1 MKNRINYIAGLT
13 LIEIMIGVIITSI
26 MMAAVYTSYSVVNQ
40 SYSQVTDKAKISR
53 ASRDIV
59 TMLMRDVRMA
69 GFKYYAGSHEI
80 AQYASNT
87 SECNN
92 GSGIVLP
99 KNSYLHFDNG
109 FDGNP
114 QDSHNALVIRK
125 NTLGFGIISDT
136 STSLSTNNTNA
147 TGSTASTGSNCCD
160 QIQIVYEDFNQ
171 NDYSD
176 GKQPYKKYRIT
187 YYAQPNDT
195 GGFAAYKRVEHY
207 SQPRNGCDL
216 FEQATPPPEQNDGGN
231 DPLGA
236 GNLFNLENQFGL
248 GRDPNAGGIVG
259 SGVGDDSTDVNSIT
273 RGLWLTNC
281 NECTPG
287 VMVRNYIDDMEF
299 IPFDQDG
306 KIIQDS
312 AGKFPAPE
320 HVGIRDRLLDIRGVD
335 IRLTWIS
342 KEDFYKDA
350 ATTDKPRTILGL
362 GGADRNNLISD
373 GKDKKLRDSVVVT
386 VHTRNIGETF

>member
-87 SECNN
+87 VECNN

-114 QDSHNALVIRK
+114 QDSHNPLVIRK
-125 NTLGFGIISDT
+125 NTLGFQIISDT

-207 SQPRNGCDL
+207 SQPRNGCNL
-216 FEQATPPPEQNDGGN
+216 IAQATPPPQNDGGN
-231 DPLGA
+231 DPLGD
-236 GNLFNLENQFGL
+236 GNLFNLENQFGVN
-248 GRDPNAGGIVG
+248 RDPNAGGIVG
-259 SGVGDDSTDVNSIT
+259 SGVSDDSADVSSINK
-273 RGLWLTNC
+273 GLWLTDC

-362 GGADRNNLISD
+362 GGADRNNSISD

>member
-114 QDSHNALVIRK
+114 QDSHNPLVIRK

-216 FEQATPPPEQNDGGN
+216 IAQATPPPQNDGGN
-231 DPLGA
+231 DPLGD
-236 GNLFNLENQFGL
+236 GNLFNLENQFGVN
-248 GRDPNAGGIVG
+248 RDPNAGGIVG
-259 SGVGDDSTDVNSIT
+259 SGVSDDSADVSSINK
-273 RGLWLTNC
+273 GLWLTDC

-320 HVGIRDRLLDIRGVD
+320 HIGIRDRLLDIRGVD

-362 GGADRNNLISD
+362 GGADRNYSISD

>member
-114 QDSHNALVIRK
+114 QDSHNPLVIRK
-125 NTLGFGIISDT
+125 NTLGFKIISDT

-216 FEQATPPPEQNDGGN
+216 ITQATPPPQNDGGN
-231 DPLGA
+231 DPLGD
-236 GNLFNLENQFGL
+236 GNLFNLENQFGVN
-248 GRDPNAGGIVG
+248 RDSNAGGIVG
-259 SGVGDDSTDVNSIT
+259 SGVSDDSADVSSINK
-273 RGLWLTNC
+273 GLWLTDC

-362 GGADRNNLISD
+362 GGTDRNNLISD

>member
-87 SECNN
+87 VECNN

-114 QDSHNALVIRK
+114 QDSHNPLVIRK
-125 NTLGFGIISDT
+125 NTLGFKIISDT

-216 FEQATPPPEQNDGGN
+216 ITQATPPPQNDGGN
-231 DPLGA
+231 DPLGD
-236 GNLFNLENQFGL
+236 GNLFNLENQFGVN
-248 GRDPNAGGIVG
+248 RDPNASGIVG
-259 SGVGDDSTDVNSIT
+259 SGVSDDSADVSSINK
-273 RGLWLTNC
+273 GLWLTDC

>member
-216 FEQATPPPEQNDGGN
+216 ITQATPPPQNDGGN
-231 DPLGA
+231 DPLGD
-236 GNLFNLENQFGL
+236 GNLFNLENQFGVN
-248 GRDPNAGGIVG
+248 RDSNAGGIVG
-259 SGVGDDSTDVNSIT
+259 SGVSDDSADVSSINK
-273 RGLWLTNC
+273 GLWLTDC

>member
-87 SECNN
+87 VECNN

-114 QDSHNALVIRK
+114 QDSHNPLVIRK

-216 FEQATPPPEQNDGGN
+216 IAQATPPPQNDGGN
-231 DPLGA
+231 DPLGD
-236 GNLFNLENQFGL
+236 GNLFNLENQFGVN
-248 GRDPNAGGIVG
+248 RDPNAGGIVG
-259 SGVGDDSTDVNSIT
+259 SGVSDDSADVSSINK
-273 RGLWLTNC
+273 GLWLTDC

-320 HVGIRDRLLDIRGVD
+320 HVGIRDRLQDIRGVD

-342 KEDFYKDA
+342 QEDFYKDA

>member
-216 FEQATPPPEQNDGGN
+216 IAQATPPPQNDGGN
-231 DPLGA
+231 DPLGD
-236 GNLFNLENQFGL
+236 GNLFNLENQFGVN
-248 GRDPNAGGIVG
+248 RDPNAGGIVG
-259 SGVGDDSTDVNSIT
+259 SGVSDDSADVSSINK
-273 RGLWLTNC
+273 GLWLTDC
-281 NECTPG
+281 NECTPQ
-287 VMVRNYIDDMEF
+287 E
-299 IPFDQDG
+299 
-306 KIIQDS
+306 
-312 AGKFPAPE
+312 
-320 HVGIRDRLLDIRGVD
+320 
-335 IRLTWIS
+335 
-342 KEDFYKDA
+342 
-350 ATTDKPRTILGL
+350 
-362 GGADRNNLISD
+362 
-373 GKDKKLRDSVVVT
+373 
-386 VHTRNIGETF
+386 

>member
-114 QDSHNALVIRK
+114 QDSHNPLVIRK
-125 NTLGFGIISDT
+125 NTLGFQIISDT

-216 FEQATPPPEQNDGGN
+216 IAQATPPPQNDGGN
-231 DPLGA
+231 DPLGD
-236 GNLFNLENQFGL
+236 GNLFNLENQFGVN
-248 GRDPNAGGIVG
+248 RDPNAGGIVG
-259 SGVGDDSTDVNSIT
+259 SGVSDDSADVSSINK
-273 RGLWLTNC
+273 GLWLTDC

>member
-114 QDSHNALVIRK
+114 QDSHNPLVIRK

-216 FEQATPPPEQNDGGN
+216 IAQATPPPQNDGGN
-231 DPLGA
+231 DPLGD
-236 GNLFNLENQFGL
+236 GNLFNLENQFGVN
-248 GRDPNAGGIVG
+248 RDPNAGGIVG
-259 SGVGDDSTDVNSIT
+259 SGVSDDSADVSSINK
-273 RGLWLTNC
+273 GLWLTDC

-362 GGADRNNLISD
+362 GGADRNYSISD

>member
-40 SYSQVTDKAKISR
+40 SYSQVADKAKISR

-114 QDSHNALVIRK
+114 QDSHNPLVIRK

-216 FEQATPPPEQNDGGN
+216 IAQATPPPQNDGGN
-231 DPLGA
+231 DPLGD
-236 GNLFNLENQFGL
+236 GNLFNLENQFGVN
-248 GRDPNAGGIVG
+248 RDPNAGGIVG
-259 SGVGDDSTDVNSIT
+259 SGVSDDSADVSSINK
-273 RGLWLTNC
+273 GLWLTDC

-320 HVGIRDRLLDIRGVD
+320 HIGIRDRLLDIRGVD

>member
-87 SECNN
+87 VECNN

-114 QDSHNALVIRK
+114 QDSHNPLVIRK
-125 NTLGFGIISDT
+125 NTLGFKIISDT

-216 FEQATPPPEQNDGGN
+216 IAQATPPPQNDGGN
-231 DPLGA
+231 DPLGD
-236 GNLFNLENQFGL
+236 GNLFNLENQFGVN
-248 GRDPNAGGIVG
+248 RDSNAGGIVG
-259 SGVGDDSTDVNSIT
+259 SGVSDDSADVSSINK
-273 RGLWLTNC
+273 GLWLTDC

-362 GGADRNNLISD
+362 GGTDRNNLISD

>member
-114 QDSHNALVIRK
+114 QDSHNPLVIRK

-216 FEQATPPPEQNDGGN
+216 IAQATPPPQNDGGN
-231 DPLGA
+231 DPLGD
-236 GNLFNLENQFGL
+236 GNLFNLENQFGVN
-248 GRDPNAGGIVG
+248 RDPNAGGIVG
-259 SGVGDDSTDVNSIT
+259 SGVSDDSADVSSINK
-273 RGLWLTNC
+273 GLWLTDC

-362 GGADRNNLISD
+362 GGTDRNNLISD

>member
-40 SYSQVTDKAKISR
+40 SYSQVADKAKISR

-216 FEQATPPPEQNDGGN
+216 IAQATPPPQNDGGN
-231 DPLGA
+231 DPLGD
-236 GNLFNLENQFGL
+236 GNLFNLENQFGVN
-248 GRDPNAGGIVG
+248 RDSNAGGIVG
-259 SGVGDDSTDVNSIT
+259 SGVSDDSADVSSINK
-273 RGLWLTNC
+273 GLWLTDC

-362 GGADRNNLISD
+362 GGTDRNNLISD

>member
-40 SYSQVTDKAKISR
+40 SYSQVADKAKISR

-216 FEQATPPPEQNDGGN
+216 IAQATPPPQNDGGN
-231 DPLGA
+231 DPLGD
-236 GNLFNLENQFGL
+236 GNLFNLENQFGVN
-248 GRDPNAGGIVG
+248 RDPNAGGIVG
-259 SGVGDDSTDVNSIT
+259 SGVSDDSADVSSINK
-273 RGLWLTNC
+273 GLWLTDC

>member
-216 FEQATPPPEQNDGGN
+216 IAQATPPPQNDGGN
-231 DPLGA
+231 DPLGD
-236 GNLFNLENQFGL
+236 GNLFNLENQFGVN
-248 GRDPNAGGIVG
+248 RDPNAGGIVG
-259 SGVGDDSTDVNSIT
+259 SGVSDDSADVSSINK
-273 RGLWLTNC
+273 GLWLTDC

-362 GGADRNNLISD
+362 GGADRNYSISD

>member
-1 MKNRINYIAGLT
+1 
-13 LIEIMIGVIITSI
+13 
-26 MMAAVYTSYSVVNQ
+26 
-40 SYSQVTDKAKISR
+40 
-53 ASRDIV
+53 
-59 TMLMRDVRMA
+59 MA

-216 FEQATPPPEQNDGGN
+216 IAQATPPPQNDGGN
-231 DPLGA
+231 DPLGD
-236 GNLFNLENQFGL
+236 GNLFNLENQFGVN
-248 GRDPNAGGIVG
+248 RDPNAGGIVG
-259 SGVGDDSTDVNSIT
+259 SGVSDDSADVSSINK
-273 RGLWLTNC
+273 GLWLTDC

>member
-216 FEQATPPPEQNDGGN
+216 ITQATPPPQNDGGN
-231 DPLGA
+231 DPLGD
-236 GNLFNLENQFGL
+236 GNLFNLENQFGVN
-248 GRDPNAGGIVG
+248 RDSNAGGIVG
-259 SGVGDDSTDVNSIT
+259 SGVSDDSADVSSINK
-273 RGLWLTNC
+273 GLWLTDC

-362 GGADRNNLISD
+362 GGADRNYSISD

>member
-40 SYSQVTDKAKISR
+40 SYSQVADKAKISR

-87 SECNN
+87 VECNN

-216 FEQATPPPEQNDGGN
+216 IAQATPPPQNDGGN
-231 DPLGA
+231 DPLGD
-236 GNLFNLENQFGL
+236 GNLFNLENQFGVN
-248 GRDPNAGGIVG
+248 RDPNAGGIVG
-259 SGVGDDSTDVNSIT
+259 SGVSDDSADVSSINK
-273 RGLWLTNC
+273 GLWLTDC

-320 HVGIRDRLLDIRGVD
+320 HIGIRDRLLDIRGVD

-362 GGADRNNLISD
+362 GGADRNYSISD

>member
-87 SECNN
+87 VECNN

-216 FEQATPPPEQNDGGN
+216 IAQATPPPQNDGGN
-231 DPLGA
+231 DPLGD
-236 GNLFNLENQFGL
+236 GNLFNLENQFGVN
-248 GRDPNAGGIVG
+248 RDPNAGGIVG
-259 SGVGDDSTDVNSIT
+259 SGVSDDSADVSSINK
-273 RGLWLTNC
+273 GLWLTDC

-320 HVGIRDRLLDIRGVD
+320 HIGIRDRLLDIRGVD

-362 GGADRNNLISD
+362 GGADRNYSISD

>member
-1 MKNRINYIAGLT
+1 MKNRIKYIAGLT
-13 LIEIMIGVIITSI
+13 LIEIMIGIVITTI

-40 SYSQVTDKAKISR
+40 SYSQVSDKAKISR

-87 SECNN
+87 STCNN
-92 GSGIVLP
+92 GTGIVLP
-99 KNSYLHFDNG
+99 KNSYLYFDNG
-109 FDGNP
+109 FDNP
-114 QDSHNALVIRK
+114 QDSHNPLVIRK
-125 NTLGFGIISDT
+125 NTLGFGIVSDATT
-136 STSLSTNNTNA
+136 SVSTNNTNV
-147 TGSTASTGSNCCD
+147 TGSTASTSSNCCD

-171 NDYSD
+171 NDYGD
-176 GKQPYKKYRIT
+176 GEQAYKRYRIT
-187 YYAQPNDT
+187 YYALPNDS

-207 SQPRNGCDL
+207 FQPRSGCEL
-216 FEQATPPPEQNDGGN
+216 FEQATPPPQDDSGN
-231 DPLGA
+231 DSLGV
-236 GNLFNLENQFGL
+236 GNLFNLENQFGVN
-248 GRDPNAGGIVG
+248 RDQSAGGIVG
-259 SGVGDDSTDVNSIT
+259 SGVSDDSADINSINK
-273 RGLWLTNC
+273 GLWLTNC

-299 IPFDQDG
+299 IPFDKDG

-312 AGKFPAPE
+312 AGRFPAPE
-320 HVGIRDRLLDIRGVD
+320 HSGIRDRLLDIRGVD
-335 IRLTWIS
+335 IRLTWVS
-342 KEDFYKDA
+342 KEDFYREA

-362 GGADRNNLISD
+362 GGEDRNNLIAD

>member
-114 QDSHNALVIRK
+114 QDSHNPLVIRK
-125 NTLGFGIISDT
+125 NTLGFKIISDT

-216 FEQATPPPEQNDGGN
+216 ITQATPPPQNDGGN
-231 DPLGA
+231 DPLGD
-236 GNLFNLENQFGL
+236 GNLFNLENQFGVN
-248 GRDPNAGGIVG
+248 RDSNAGGIVG
-259 SGVGDDSTDVNSIT
+259 SGVSDDSADVSSINK
-273 RGLWLTNC
+273 GLWLTDC